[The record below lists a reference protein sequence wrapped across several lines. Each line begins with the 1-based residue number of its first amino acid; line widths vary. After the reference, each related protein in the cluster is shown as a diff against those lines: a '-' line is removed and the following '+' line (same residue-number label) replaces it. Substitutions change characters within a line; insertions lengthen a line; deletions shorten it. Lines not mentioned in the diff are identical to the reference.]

1 MEVRDEMS
9 MERNYIV
16 QDRRDANRKPAPLPS
31 LFDGPH
37 YSDQHD
43 AVRLSGQLAR
53 VFETMRDQVW
63 RTVPELADIIGGSH
77 TGISARLRDLRKV
90 KFGGH
95 NVDSRRRGDADAGV
109 WEYRLRVSQR
119 FPDCPVVT
127 D

>member
-1 MEVRDEMS
+1 MS
-9 MERNYIV
+9 TATNYIN
-16 QDRRDANRKPAPLPS
+16 QDRREANRKPAPIPT
-31 LFDGPH
+31 LFDGPN

-63 RTVPELADIIGGSH
+63 RTVPELAEIIGGSH
-77 TGISARLRDLRKV
+77 TGISARLRDLRKA

-95 NVDSRRRGDADAGV
+95 TVDSRRRGDPRAGV
-109 WEYRLRVSQR
+109 WEFRLRVSQR